1 MSLQV
6 WLPLNGS
13 IENKGLKNV
22 NITINGSTSSTFTT
36 AKTGQG
42 LSCNGS
48 TFWNIVGI
56 TLGTEASITWWSKTT
71 VNGKMSW
78 TLVSSVSDRM
88 NLWESN
94 IYTLNTGDSNNN
106 PFQDSSGNTIAVLH
120 DGNWHH
126 FVITFGSSVAKLYID
141 GVYRG
146 TAKTFKSPATT
157 SANTVRLAGGY
168 GNGHTY
174 DWNGGLCDFR
184 IYNHCLSESEVRK
197 VSQGLILHYPLD
209 RRGLGQENLLI
220 DTDYKKANP
229 SIANS
234 NTTWTNYFR
243 RYNGSAAIHNI
254 VNGEDTITLS
264 TTGNLGIAFC
274 RKATDINLD
283 STSYYTISCEAK
295 CTKATHLD
303 IGLSYYNTSNAWVW
317 RGGTNPQNFNE
328 VNKWQKFT
336 LTFKPDADTQCIC
349 YCFTVVGITNGTDTF
364 SIRHCK
370 LEKGSKA
377 TPWNLDSTELN
388 IDNNIYDVSG
398 FDNNGEWYR
407 YDTTGTIEYST
418 DTPRYW
424 VSTYVNSENNTTN
437 TASGTVYLYGHC
449 SLTTP
454 NQMTVAFWC
463 KPIAGY
469 NSTTSQG
476 QFCTTTYAYGN
487 VNVGA
492 DYQGSAM
499 NHRDG
504 AVDMND
510 SASTT
515 QARPT
520 ITFTANEWHHYVFTY
535 DGQNGKS
542 YKDGVLQNTK
552 SFADAKTLDSFIG
565 VVIGFS
571 KAGGVWRS
579 NKSYYSD
586 FRLYCTALSANDI
599 KELYEYNI

>member
-13 IENKGLKNV
+13 MENKGLKNV
-22 NITINGSTSSTFTT
+22 NITINGSTSSIFTT

-48 TFWNIVGI
+48 TFWNITGV
-56 TLGTEASITWWSKTT
+56 TLGAEASIACWTKTT

-78 TLVSSVSDRM
+78 TLVSSISDRM

-126 FVITFGSSVAKLYID
+126 FVVTFGSSIAKLYID

-157 SANTVRLAGGY
+157 SANTVRLGGGY

-184 IYNHCLSESEVRK
+184 IYNHCLSESEARK

-209 RRGLGQENLLI
+209 RRGLGQENLVKSTYIMPVHSSNLI
-220 DTDYKKANP
+220 GFRASGGTVSHIDYSNLPIGTGVIRMTNTGTASASVGMAED
-229 SIANS
+229 SITGFITGETYSQSCWARAS
-234 NTTWTNYFR
+234 TNVTNFVLQPIWK
-243 RYNGSAAIHNI
+243 S
-254 VNGEDTITLS
+254 S
-264 TTGNLGIAFC
+264 SQTTGKGGKTF
-274 RKATDINLD
+274 
-283 STSYYTISCEAK
+283 TI
-295 CTKATHLD
+295 
-303 IGLSYYNTSNAWVW
+303 
-317 RGGTNPQNFNE
+317 GTNWTY
-328 VNKWQKFT
+328 V
-336 LTFKPDADTQCIC
+336 
-349 YCFTVVGITNGTDTF
+349 
-364 SIRHCK
+364 K
-370 LEKGSKA
+370 LEGVVLEGEQASSYSTGYVYGTVPANGWIEVCGMKVEHGSKA
-377 TPWNLDSTELN
+377 TPWSPHSTELI

-407 YDTTGTIEYST
+407 YDTNGEIEYTT

-424 VSTYVNSENNTTN
+424 VSTYINSENNTTN

-449 SLTTP
+449 GLTTP
-454 NQMTVAFWC
+454 NQMTIAFWC

-469 NSTTSQG
+469 NSTTTQG
-476 QFCTTTYAYGN
+476 QFCTTTYAYGDAS
-487 VNVGA
+487 VGS

-504 AVDMND
+504 TVDMND

-515 QARPT
+515 QVRPT

-542 YKDGVLQNTK
+542 YRDGVLQNTK